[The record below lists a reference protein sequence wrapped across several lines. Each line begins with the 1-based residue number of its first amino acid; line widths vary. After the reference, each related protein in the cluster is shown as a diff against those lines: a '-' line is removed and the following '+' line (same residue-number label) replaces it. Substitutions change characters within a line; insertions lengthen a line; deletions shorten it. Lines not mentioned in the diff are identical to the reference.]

1 LKLFVD
7 DTKPVPYGFILA
19 NSADEAISL
28 CEQHHFE
35 QISLD
40 FNLGFRKKTGL
51 DFMKEFIKR
60 GFYVSHINIHSDD
73 LIGVR
78 YIIEEINLAIIEG
91 KLNKEMMITRI
102 SY

>member
-7 DTKPVPYGFILA
+7 DTRPVPYGFILA

-28 CEQHHFE
+28 CEQQRFE

-40 FNLGFRKKTGL
+40 FNLGFRKKSGL
-51 DFMKEFIKR
+51 DFMKEFIEK
-60 GFYVSHINIHSDD
+60 GLYVSHINIHSDD

-78 YIIEEINLAIIEG
+78 YIIEEINQAIFEG
-91 KLNKEMMITRI
+91 KLNKEIMITRI

>member
-1 LKLFVD
+1 MKLFVD
-7 DTKPVPYGFILA
+7 DTRPVPYGFILA

-28 CEQHHFE
+28 CEQQCFE

-51 DFMKEFIKR
+51 DFMREFLER
-60 GFYVSHINIHSDD
+60 GLSVSHINIHSDD

-78 YIIEEINLAIIEG
+78 YIIEVINQAIIEG
-91 KLNKEMMITRI
+91 KLNKEIIITRI

>member
-1 LKLFVD
+1 MKLFVD
-7 DTKPVPYGFILA
+7 DTRPVPYGFILA

-28 CEQHHFE
+28 CEQQRFE

-40 FNLGFRKKTGL
+40 FNLGFRKKSGL
-51 DFMKEFIKR
+51 DFMKEFIEK
-60 GFYVSHINIHSDD
+60 GLYVSHINIHSDD

-78 YIIEEINLAIIEG
+78 YIIEEINQAIFEG
-91 KLNKEMMITRI
+91 KLNKEIMITRI

>member
-1 LKLFVD
+1 MKLFVD
-7 DTKPVPYGFILA
+7 DTRPVPYGFLLA

-28 CEQHHFE
+28 CEQHHFDL
-35 QISLD
+35 ISLD

-51 DFMKEFIKR
+51 DFMKEFINR
-60 GFYVSHINIHSDD
+60 GLYVAHINIHSDD

>member
-1 LKLFVD
+1 MKLFID
-7 DTKPVPYGFILA
+7 DTRPVPYGFILA
-19 NSADEAISL
+19 KSADEAITL
-28 CEQHHFE
+28 CEQQRFE

-51 DFMKEFIKR
+51 EFMKEFIEK
-60 GFYVSHINIHSDD
+60 GLYVSHINIHSDD

-78 YIIEEINLAIIEG
+78 YIIEEINHAIFEG
-91 KLNKEMMITRI
+91 KLNKEIMITRI